1 MNQRSRKRRVPSVVP
16 IILAAGAAPRLG
28 SPHAL
33 ARFGRRTVIEIAIA
47 NCRRAGLSGPIVVL
61 GCDAPRVRAVVPP
74 AKLPGA
80 RVIVNRRWRAGML
93 SSIRAALRQV
103 PRTAAFMLYP
113 VDLPLLT
120 PEILSRVARSFV
132 NRPPAQTIV
141 SPVHRG
147 RAGHPVIFAPELRR
161 ELARAR
167 TARDVVERDP
177 RRIKLVRI
185 HSRAIY
191 TDFHTP
197 AELRRLQRIFARRR
211 AR

>member
-1 MNQRSRKRRVPSVVP
+1 MP

-33 ARFGRRTVIEIAIA
+33 ARFGRRTAIEIAIA
-47 NCRRAGLSGPIVVL
+47 NCRRTGLRRPIVVL
-61 GCDAPRVRAVVPP
+61 GCDASRVRAAVPP
-74 AKLPGA
+74 AKLRGA
-80 RVIVNRRWRAGML
+80 RVIVNRRWRADML
-93 SSIRAALRQV
+93 SSIRAALRQAS
-103 PRTAAFMLYP
+103 RTAAFMLYP

-120 PEILSRVARSFV
+120 PAILRRVAGAFV
-132 NRPPAQTIV
+132 KRQPTQTIV

-147 RAGHPVIFAPELRR
+147 RAGHPVIFAPQMRR

-177 RRIKLVRI
+177 RRIQLERI

-191 TDFHTP
+191 TDFDT
-197 AELRRLQRIFARRR
+197 
-211 AR
+211 